1 MSSRGYSHDSS
12 PSSSEQEMRA
22 RLAFWKWKA
31 EVMNRVLAH
40 PALQE
45 GADPAVYFDLDS
57 LTLKEDFEAGKTVE
71 QVYTEVDECFNKWG
85 W

>member
-1 MSSRGYSHDSS
+1 MSSRGNSHDSA
-12 PSSSEQEMRA
+12 PSNAELEMRA

-31 EVMNRVLAH
+31 EIMSRVLAH

-57 LTLKEDFEAGKTVE
+57 PILKEDFEAGKTVE
-71 QVYTEVDECFNKWG
+71 QVYAEVDERFNEWG